1 MESGTSLAKE
11 TEILKIDG
19 RGRIVIPRTMRKSL
33 GLKENS
39 QIMLIA
45 DSDAKEIKMIPL
57 PFSEEKSFIRLKI
70 TIPDTAGSLGKIA
83 NIFGE
88 MNISLLYGETVVIKK
103 GVDAEWNVLS
113 PTFEVSVEELTKRL
127 IEKGGAK
134 KVEVM
139 EPKAV
144 NGQEDD
150 LDSTEEDD

>member
-1 MESGTSLAKE
+1 MENCLTLAKE

-45 DSDAKEIKMIPL
+45 DSDAKEIKVIPL

-70 TIPDTAGSLGKIA
+70 TIPDTAGALGRIA
-83 NIFGE
+83 TAFGE
-88 MNISLLYGETVVIKK
+88 LNISLLYGETVVIKK
-103 GVDAEWNVLS
+103 GVDAEWNVLAPVMS
-113 PTFEVSVEELTKRL
+113 MTIEELTKRL
-127 IEKGGAK
+127 VEKGGAK

-139 EPKAV
+139 EPKTI
-144 NGQEDD
+144 N
-150 LDSTEEDD
+150 EEDLPNDDD